1 MNRWGVCKRD
11 GRWRVYDGISWYE
24 THDTLAEAH
33 TAATQ
38 LAITTWVFQ
47 PGALAE
53 FFRLKAR

>member
-1 MNRWGVCKRD
+1 VCKRD